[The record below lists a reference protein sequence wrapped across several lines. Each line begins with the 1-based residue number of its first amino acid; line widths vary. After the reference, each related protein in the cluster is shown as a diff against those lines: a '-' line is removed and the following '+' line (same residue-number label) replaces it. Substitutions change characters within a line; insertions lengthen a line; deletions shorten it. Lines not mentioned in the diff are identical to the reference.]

1 MKKSEI
7 YRVAQMAI
15 VDSHKID
22 VEDKLEI
29 LRELFE
35 KENTAKYWETKEAEE
50 AETKEVEG
58 DENESA

>member
-22 VEDKLEI
+22 VEDKLEM
-29 LRELFE
+29 LKELMFRESME
-35 KENTAKYWETKEAEE
+35 KTYEEIKAKEA
-50 AETKEVEG
+50 EG

>member
-22 VEDKLEI
+22 VEDKLEM
-29 LRELFE
+29 LKELMFRESTE
-35 KENTAKYWETKEAEE
+35 KTYEEIKAKEAE
-50 AETKEVEG
+50 G
-58 DENESA
+58 NENESA